1 MLSIRRTSLLF
12 TAAVALAVVVAAGI
26 TIVGE
31 LQRLRTSVQ
40 TGNAVSALSYL
51 NKATIEISLERSLS
65 QVGLALPTPFPE
77 RFQAMLDAQ
86 REKSNALFARLDAH
100 LASVDLPGEPGL
112 VQGLARQRRALEEI
126 RAAIDPD
133 LRLPREARTITDS
146 AVIDRLKATI
156 AAINGLGDLVRP
168 PANETPAAI
177 AAHDLLMQRAWIIR
191 EYGGRERTYFAIATA
206 LGAPLDPANIPEM
219 YESHGRVLQ
228 SWGLTQSLAGRA
240 ELDPAVAD
248 ALATMRRTY
257 FVDYL
262 ELRRALY
269 AAGET
274 AAYPVDFETYFAR
287 SSEALGAAVGVV
299 TAAGLANIELAATLR
314 REATAKL
321 VVILVLSLGALV
333 GTGLAVRYFQVRV
346 AGRIVRATQAMKALA
361 GGATEV
367 DLAPLAGRDEVG
379 EMGRAL
385 AVFRDNALARMRLE
399 SQAQIDREKELLRQ
413 DRIEGL
419 VQRFRDTAARV
430 ESALA
435 AETGAMSETSVRLTS
450 VSAGAAEQARAAGSA
465 SAEADGHVQSVGAA
479 ADALAGSIR
488 QIADQAQATSDR
500 VAHAQSIAESATA
513 TVGDLARGAEA
524 IGEVVALIRQVA
536 EQTNLL
542 ALNATIEAARAGE
555 AGKGFA
561 VVAAEV
567 KTLAGQTA
575 KATEEIAAQIA
586 GIQGSTGEVVGSID
600 TIAATIG
607 EIAGLAHALASAVET
622 QDESTRGIAASIGR
636 AAAGSATVA
645 RSLDGVTHAID
656 EAESEADRVRD
667 VSERV
672 SAVAEEMSKAVEE
685 FVTGVAEDVSDRR
698 AETRIP
704 ADDPISF
711 VVEGEPRAAVL
722 IDVCRSGLKIGFPEV
737 GVRARVVQRGERVEV
752 VWEDGTR
759 IDATVVWA
767 SRAQAGLKAEGDM
780 SRIVARYQRAQAA
793 AEAAARA
800 AAQAAA

>member
-12 TAAVALAVVVAAGI
+12 TGAVALAVVVAAGL
-26 TIVGE
+26 TIASE
-31 LQRLRTSVQ
+31 LQRLRASIQ
-40 TGNAVSALSYL
+40 TGNAVAALSYL

-65 QVGLALPTPFPE
+65 QVGLALPTPFPD
-77 RFQAMLDAQ
+77 RFRAMLEAQ

-100 LASVDLPGEPGL
+100 LAAVDLPGEPAL
-112 VQGLARQRRALEEI
+112 VEGLARHRRSLAEI

-133 LRLPREARTITDS
+133 LALPREARTITDA

-156 AAINGLGDLVRP
+156 AAVNGLGDLVRP
-168 PANETPAAI
+168 AANETPAAV

-206 LGAPLDPANIPEM
+206 LGTPLDPANIPEM
-219 YESHGRVLQ
+219 HESHGRVLQ

-240 ELDPAVAD
+240 ELDPAVST
-248 ALATMRRTY
+248 ALETLRRAY
-257 FVDYL
+257 FDDYMA
-262 ELRRALY
+262 LRRALY

-274 AAYPVDFETYFAR
+274 GAYPVDFETYFAR
-287 SSEALGAAVGVV
+287 SSEALGAAVDVV
-299 TAAGLANIELAATLR
+299 IAAGAANIELAAVLQR
-314 REATAKL
+314 RATVKL
-321 VVILVLSLGALV
+321 VLTLALSVAALVL
-333 GTGLAVRYFQVRV
+333 TGLVVRYFQVHV

-361 GGATEV
+361 GGSTAV
-367 DLAPLAGRDEVG
+367 DLAPLVGGDEVG
-379 EMGRAL
+379 EMGAAL
-385 AVFRDNALARMRLE
+385 AVFRDNAIARKRLE
-399 SQAQIDREKELLRQ
+399 AQARLDREKELLRQ

-435 AETGAMSETSVRLTS
+435 AETGAMSETSVRLAR
-450 VSAGAAEQARAAGSA
+450 VSAGAAEQARAAGAA

-488 QIADQAQATSDR
+488 QIADQAQATSER
-500 VAHAQSIAESATA
+500 VAHAQSIAETATA

-567 KTLAGQTA
+567 KALAGQTA

-586 GIQGSTGEVVGSID
+586 GIQGSTGQVVGSID

-622 QDESTRGIAASIGR
+622 QDQSTRNIAASIGR
-636 AAAGSATVA
+636 AASGSAMVA
-645 RSLDGVTHAID
+645 QSLGVVTHAID
-656 EAESEADRVRD
+656 DAKSEANRVRD

-672 SAVAEEMSKAVEE
+672 SAVAEDMSKAVEE
-685 FVTGVAEDVSDRR
+685 FVTGVAEDVADRR
-698 AETRIP
+698 SETRLL
-704 ADDPISF
+704 ADDP
-711 VVEGEPRAAVL
+711 VALMVGDETREAVL
-722 IDVCRSGLKIGFPEV
+722 VDVCRSGLKLAFSGPA
-737 GVRARVVQRGERVEV
+737 GARRPIAPGEPVSV
-752 VWEDGTR
+752 LWQDGTR
-759 IDATVVWA
+759 IEAKAVWA
-767 SRAQAGLKAEGDM
+767 SDSHAGLAAVSDM
-780 SRIVARYQRAQAA
+780 ARIVARYEEAQAA
-793 AEAAARA
+793 
-800 AAQAAA
+800 